1 MRRPFFEHLSF
12 FELIV
17 SIVVIPNMVPMAVLA
32 QSSDPL
38 PAEVVNAIAQKT
50 IQKFSSSSCQ
60 DLAASMAQ
68 QHAAQSNGKPPTLKD
83 QLTARFVQRLRQDPQ
98 LTQEFFSQI
107 ATPVLTKLFE
117 CGLVPPQE

>member
-1 MRRPFFEHLSF
+1 M
-12 FELIV
+12 
-17 SIVVIPNMVPMAVLA
+17 MPMAVWA

-38 PAEVVNAIAQKT
+38 PEEVVNAIAQKT
-50 IQKFSSSSCQ
+50 IQKFGGSSCQ

-68 QHAAQSNGKPPTLKD
+68 QHAVQSSGQPPTLKD